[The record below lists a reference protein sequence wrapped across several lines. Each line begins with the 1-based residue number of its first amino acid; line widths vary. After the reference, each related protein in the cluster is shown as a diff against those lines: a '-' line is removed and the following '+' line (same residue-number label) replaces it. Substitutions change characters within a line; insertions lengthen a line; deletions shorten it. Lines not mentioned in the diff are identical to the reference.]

1 MDKIDIEKYDPV
13 IEPIEDKLHRLTRAA
28 AGSVPV
34 VGSSLAEIVSA
45 IITPPYEARTN
56 AWLHILSKTMNT
68 LIDSHN
74 QTESSLRENNNLLSA
89 IIRSSDI
96 AVRTSSP
103 EITQALS
110 NALVSV
116 ALNQNLEEAIIA
128 IYLNSASRLTS
139 PHLKLLTYLSGLP
152 EPEQTTQLTEKHQL
166 LFFKSLSDYDKD
178 FTDREITHRLT
189 QDLINERILGLPDKA
204 SQSMS
209 GPNFINMRLTQLG
222 RDFVDFIA
230 VREV

>member
-1 MDKIDIEKYDPV
+1 MDKINIEKYDPV
-13 IEPIEDKLHRLTRAA
+13 IEPTQDKFHRVARAV

-45 IITPPYEARTN
+45 IITPPYEVRTN

-68 LIDSHN
+68 LIDFHN
-74 QTESSLRENNNLLSA
+74 QNESSLRENNNLLSA

-110 NALVSV
+110 NALISV

-128 IYLNSASRLTS
+128 IYLNSTSRLTS
-139 PHLKLLTYLSGLP
+139 LHLKLLTYLSGLP
-152 EPEQTTQLTEKHQL
+152 EPEQTQLTEEHQL
-166 LFFKSLSDYDKD
+166 LFFKNLSAYDKD

-204 SQSMS
+204 NQSMS